1 MKGRIIVRVYNK
13 DIKLRKEQFIVP
25 TIFFVLS
32 IIGIMGAG
40 VSLGFIKN
48 ELYNRF
54 IASGIMVLALLIPI
68 YAGMGLNFSISIGA
82 ISAQAASIL
91 VIGAKVSGI
100 LGLISIFILTT
111 IICLILGNIIGFILN
126 RAKGKEMITSIIIGL
141 LGTSLYQLVFMVGY
155 GSVVHPRNKEIILSN
170 GIGVRN
176 MVDLME
182 FKILMNRFSVM
193 PILIIVLCAA
203 FVKYITG
210 TKFGCKLKAVGQGVE
225 VANMLGIDGDKVR
238 RYAIVISTVMAGIGH
253 LLFMLN
259 MGNINVYTGH
269 LNIDIFACAAL
280 LAGGA
285 TLTKA
290 SISNAF
296 IGIILFHTLFIVSP
310 LAGQN
315 LFQNVALGEY
325 FRSFIAYGVIAIAFV
340 INLRNERKIHKTE

>member
-13 DIKLRKEQFIVP
+13 DIKLQKEQLIVP
-25 TIFFVLS
+25 TIFLILS

-54 IASGIMVLALLIPI
+54 IASGIMVLSLLIPI
-68 YAGMGLNFSISIGA
+68 YAGMGLNFSITIGA

-91 VIGAKVSGI
+91 VIGTKVSGV

-170 GIGVRN
+170 GVGVRN

-182 FKILMNRFSVM
+182 FKILINRFSVM

-210 TKFGCKLKAVGQGVE
+210 TKFGCKLKAVGQGNE
-225 VANMLGIDGDKVR
+225 VANMLGIDGHKVR
-238 RYAIVISTVMAGIGH
+238 RYAIVSSTVMAGIGH

-325 FRSFIAYGVIAIAFV
+325 FRSFIAYGVIAIAFA
-340 INLRNERKIHKTE
+340 INLRNERKIHKT